1 MILVSPAELGI
12 MSILDYIS
20 YINPPAVHKYK
31 HDNGD
36 NILCV
41 KFTDQISL
49 QRGKQQY
56 GYDKK
61 NSIIG
66 WRDAQAGDSIK
77 RCPEGTV
84 SVMEIKPDHQYAVMK
99 YLYEGV
105 YGAQGI
111 FNVWQ
116 PYVES
121 HDYFSLSQ
129 IWLIRDKGLPTM
141 QTMEAGWIVYPSYY
155 GDSRPRLFVYWTAD
169 NYNKTGCWNLY
180 CEGFVMST
188 DSKYYPGQPIEPV
201 SEYEGP
207 QIEREISIKRLSDSF
222 DRVEH
227 IFLF

>member
-1 MILVSPAELGI
+1 MASRMLQLVFICVLCVPFMILVSPAELGI

-84 SVMEIKPDHQYAVMK
+84 SVMEIKHDHVKAAGSVNLFLSRKRIEALTMVHQVNRMRN
-99 YLYEGV
+99 LN
-105 YGAQGI
+105 I
-111 FNVWQ
+111 F
-116 PYVES
+116 
-121 HDYFSLSQ
+121 YF
-129 IWLIRDKGLPTM
+129 D
-141 QTMEAGWIVYPSYY
+141 
-155 GDSRPRLFVYWTAD
+155 
-169 NYNKTGCWNLY
+169 
-180 CEGFVMST
+180 
-188 DSKYYPGQPIEPV
+188 
-201 SEYEGP
+201 
-207 QIEREISIKRLSDSF
+207 
-222 DRVEH
+222 
-227 IFLF
+227 